1 MKIQR
6 VLCDYYNSG
15 ESSVEATC
23 NYNVSRPIIEN
34 PRDFRLTVE
43 TAEVSLTQMPLDMDA
58 DYIMAIGPWNES
70 SGPLQLFRFPKI
82 IESIEH
88 FLDTFR
94 RIMIVPKSS
103 PEADDGGEMGY
114 FKIDKDSLL
123 SFHIIDEKAWTNR
136 NLYFNKALANI
147 LEGFINPL
155 NSQHRWQDVDGKSTR
170 FYSIDSW
177 HATGEGAVNGRKQVS
192 ETVSQL
198 VKFKSVRFTTNLPV
212 RPYMVYRQETDTM
225 RSMNILTTVKINSAN
240 FDLVNQRNLLYIPN
254 ELREIELDSTD
265 EITNFSIGIE
275 IYYSSGHTFVHQLAP
290 GEYFEIALAFK
301 QFNSSNV

>member
-6 VLCDYYNSG
+6 VLCDYYNAS

-23 NYNVSRPIIEN
+23 NYNVSRPIIQH
-34 PRDFRLTVE
+34 PRDYRLTVE

-88 FLDTFR
+88 FLGILRGF
-94 RIMIVPKSS
+94 MVVSKSS
-103 PEADDGGEMGY
+103 PEADDGGWMGY

-147 LEGFINPL
+147 LEGFISPL

-177 HATGEGAVNGRKQVS
+177 HATGEDAVNGRKQVS

-212 RPYMVYRQETDTM
+212 RPYMVYRQETDHLA
-225 RSMNILTTVKINSAN
+225 SMNILTTVKVNSAN
-240 FDLVNQRNLLYIPN
+240 FDLVNQRNLLYIPT
-254 ELREIELDSTD
+254 ETREIELDSTE
-265 EITNFSIGIE
+265 EISSFRIGIE
-275 IYYSSGHTFVHQLAP
+275 IYYATGHSFIHKLAS
-290 GEYFEIALAFK
+290 GEYFEIALTFK
-301 QFNSSNV
+301 EYNSTNV